1 MNLLVLGEYI
11 RRFPWSPS
19 QWSVQIARALAR
31 RGHHVTLAC
40 DAIEDPAPLL
50 APIDHPHSSISL
62 RTRRPDRTLRATHPF
77 AFLRWALSLVR
88 DAGFDSSFSLTPL
101 APAHVWLPIEPDAGE
116 LISSTLRTHP
126 PISAAL
132 ELAYRPWLPGAIIS
146 ERRADRAMK
155 QLAGVHARIGA
166 SPSRAGAQQGLGWAS
181 AWHVPG
187 DQEHAVLRAQTR
199 RALSIPTHR
208 RVVLVSATQNRR
220 PGLELILDA
229 LAANSGD
236 RPILLVMGRRAHEVA
251 TLAHPRGL
259 SDSTRFAGGTERADA
274 LLAAADIVA
283 IPWSSAEPRATGR
296 LLADA
301 LRRRRFV
308 VASRSACGS
317 ELVSD
322 PALGMSIEPTPGAWR
337 DALAQV
343 WNHAPSLTRRD
354 SPLLAELSMDALAAR
369 LESLIPSRGTRQRSS
384 DKGVIAR
391 P

>member
-1 MNLLVLGEYI
+1 MKLLVLGEYI

-19 QWSVQIARALAR
+19 QWSVQVARALAR

-50 APIDHPHSSISL
+50 APIDHPHGAVSL

-77 AFLRWALSLVR
+77 AFLRWANSLVR
-88 DAGFDSSFSLTPL
+88 DAGFDCSFSLTPL

-283 IPWSSAEPRATGR
+283 IPWSGAEPRATGR

-308 VASRSACGS
+308 LASRPACGS

-322 PALGMSIEPTPGAWR
+322 PALGMSIEPTASAWR

-343 WNHAPSLTRRD
+343 WNHAPALTRRD
-354 SPLLAELSMDALAAR
+354 SPLLSELSMDAMATR
-369 LESLIPSRGTRQRSS
+369 LESLMPTRDDQQPSSNAAANAS
-384 DKGVIAR
+384 
-391 P
+391 

>member
-1 MNLLVLGEYI
+1 MKLLVVGEYI

-19 QWSVQIARALAR
+19 QWSVQVARALAR
-31 RGHHVTLAC
+31 RGHEVTLAC
-40 DAIEDPAPLL
+40 DALEDPAPLL
-50 APIDHPHSSISL
+50 ASIDHPRGSLSL

-77 AFLRWALSLVR
+77 AFLRWALSRVR
-88 DAGFDSSFSLTPL
+88 SAGFDASFSLTPL
-101 APAHVWLPIEPDAGE
+101 APAHVWLPIEPDASE

-132 ELAYRPWLPGAIIS
+132 ELAYRPWLPGAILS

-155 QLAGVHARIGA
+155 QLAGVRARIGA
-166 SPSRAGAQQGLGWAS
+166 STSRAGAQRGLGWAS
-181 AWHVPG
+181 AWHIPG
-187 DQEHAVLRAQTR
+187 DQEHAVLRAQAR
-199 RALSIPTHR
+199 RSLSIPSHR

-229 LAANSGD
+229 LAAATGD

-251 TLAHPRGL
+251 RLAHTRGI
-259 SDSTRFAGGTERADA
+259 SDFTRFAGGTERADA
-274 LLAAADIVA
+274 LFAAADIVA
-283 IPWSSAEPRATGR
+283 IPWSRAEPRATGR

-308 VASRSACGS
+308 LASRSVSGS
-317 ELVSD
+317 ELLGD
-322 PALGMSIEPTPGAWR
+322 PSLGLAIEPTGDAWR

-343 WNHAPSLTRRD
+343 WNLAPPLTRRD

-369 LESLIPSRGTRQRSS
+369 LEALIPIREVPQPSS
-384 DKGVIAR
+384 TTGAGVA
-391 P
+391 